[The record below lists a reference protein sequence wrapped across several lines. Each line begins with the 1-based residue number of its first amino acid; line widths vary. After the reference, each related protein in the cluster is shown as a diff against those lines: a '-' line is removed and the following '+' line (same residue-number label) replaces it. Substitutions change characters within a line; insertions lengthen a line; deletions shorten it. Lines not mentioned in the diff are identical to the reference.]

1 MPGQRVEEP
10 VRTSQRFRDERLRV
24 RCWRREQFFELG
36 FTISDAAALAKSPA
50 DVHDTRSLLEAGCS
64 HALAFRLMR

>member
-10 VRTSQRFRDERLRV
+10 VRTSPRFRDERLRV

-36 FTISDAAALAKSPA
+36 FTISDAAALAKSSA
-50 DVHDTRSLLEAGCS
+50 DVHDTRSLLEAGCP
-64 HALAFRLMR
+64 HALAFRLVR

>member
-1 MPGQRVEEP
+1 MPGQQVEEA
-10 VRTSQRFRDERLRV
+10 VRHSPRFRDERLRV

-36 FTISDAAALAKSPA
+36 FTMSEAAALAKSSA
-50 DVHDTRSLLEAGCS
+50 DDHDTRGLIEAGCS